1 MTGRQAVA
9 ATLLQFAVIWR
20 DLMLR
25 AYSFGGHAFHGGPT
39 WPARKDPEGPPLG
52 GPSGRIA
59 QGTQT
64 KVAGNK
70 LSLMNT
76 SELAG
81 YHQNG
86 TQDIPAR
93 PVVVLTR
100 PDIEQVKAML
110 KRNVEAALNGSV

>member
-1 MTGRQAVA
+1 MTGRQAVT

-25 AYSFGGHAFHGGPT
+25 AYSFGGHAFHGGPV
-39 WPARKDPEGPPLG
+39 WPARKDPDGPFLG

-59 QGTQT
+59 QGTKTQLSGT
-64 KVAGNK
+64 TLK
-70 LSLMNT
+70 LQNT
-76 SELAG
+76 SDLAG

-86 TQDIPAR
+86 TSDIPAR

-100 PDIEQVKAML
+100 PDIEQVKKML